1 MPFYALAAIEN
12 DERRAL
18 VSHQRRWPIFDQ
30 SSVIK
35 KSPIIAR
42 HATVGETDMEL
53 GMTLSQ
59 AHILSS
65 QSRGHRSGSAIRW
78 VLLGVAIGAIF
89 IADTLTNYEIAVAVF
104 YVAPVLISAEFL
116 GKVGVLGISCLC
128 ACLALGSFM
137 LPREGIYQAGTINC
151 VLSICAIAATA
162 YLALQRS
169 SALLAEHEAK
179 AQLTRLSRVN
189 TLGEMAT
196 SIAHEVNQPLTGIV
210 SSAGACRNWL
220 AIDPPNIAKAQQ
232 ALERMIGDANRAS
245 GIVDR
250 VRNLSKRGA
259 PKVEWIN
266 ADTLVTE
273 VIALC
278 RRELDRSA
286 VSVIREPDV
295 GPTQVFADAVQ
306 IQQVLI
312 NLILNALE
320 AMSGSG
326 GRGRNVFIAVALQP
340 GNMVLF
346 TVGDTGHGV
355 APHLIEHMFDPFY
368 STKDAGIG
376 MGLAISRSIV
386 ESHTGRIW
394 AEPDPQGGAKF
405 YFSLPGRMG
414 ASG

>member
-1 MPFYALAAIEN
+1 M
-12 DERRAL
+12 
-18 VSHQRRWPIFDQ
+18 
-30 SSVIK
+30 
-35 KSPIIAR
+35 
-42 HATVGETDMEL
+42 
-53 GMTLSQ
+53 
-59 AHILSS
+59 
-65 QSRGHRSGSAIRW
+65 
-78 VLLGVAIGAIF
+78 
-89 IADTLTNYEIAVAVF
+89 AVF
-104 YVAPVLISAEFL
+104 YVAPVLIAAEFL
-116 GKVGVLGISCLC
+116 GKVGVLAISCVC
-128 ACLALGSFM
+128 ACLTLGSFI
-137 LPREGIYQAGTINC
+137 LTREGMYQAGTVNC

-220 AIDPPNIAKAQQ
+220 AVDPPNIAKAQQ

-259 PKVEWIN
+259 PKVEWID

-286 VSVIREPDV
+286 VSVIREGV
-295 GPTQVFADAVQ
+295 NPTEVFADAVQ

-320 AMSGSG
+320 AMAGSG
-326 GRGRNVFIAVALQP
+326 GGARNILITVTLQP
-340 GNMVLF
+340 GNLALF

-355 APHLIEHMFDPFY
+355 DPHLIEHMFDPFY

-405 YFSLPGRMG
+405 YFNLPGRMG